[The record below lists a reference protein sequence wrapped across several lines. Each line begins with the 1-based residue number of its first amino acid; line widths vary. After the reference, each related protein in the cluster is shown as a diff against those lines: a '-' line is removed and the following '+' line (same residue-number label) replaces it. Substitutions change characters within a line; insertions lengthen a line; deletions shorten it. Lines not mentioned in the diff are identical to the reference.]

1 MDSTFLIY
9 GLAILASAIIG
20 LIIGFRMGK
29 RSAPNAVEGVGRDL
43 YEREIAAN
51 KELKS
56 ENNELQNK
64 IVELNRM
71 VSTHE
76 QEKKDLAR
84 RLEEHGA
91 EMNQLRD
98 EFYKQFKLTASE
110 ILQKNTEAFQM
121 RSKEEM
127 TNVLNPLQEKLT
139 SFEKKVQDTYE
150 KGLKER
156 SALSSELK
164 KLVEQNQSLQE
175 EASNLTRALKGDVK
189 KQGNWGEVILK
200 RLLEASGLNEGQE
213 FETQESH
220 TTEDGR
226 RLQPDVV
233 VHLPDEKYVV
243 IDSKVSLVAYEKL
256 VAAETDA
263 EREKAM
269 KEHLLS
275 VNAHLEGLSK
285 KEYQK
290 LHGDQ
295 SPDFVL
301 LFIPIE
307 GAFNAALQNDHNMY
321 EKALER
327 NIVIVSTTTL
337 LATLRTV
344 ASIWRQEKRNRNI
357 EEIAEEGAKLYDKFV
372 GFVEDLERLG
382 SQLLTTQKTYDNAFN
397 KLSAGR
403 GNLVKRAEN
412 MRKLGLQ
419 TTKRLSPKLLD
430 NENDVEETD

>member
-1 MDSTFLIY
+1 MDLI
-9 GLAILASAIIG
+9 AIVAVLFAAVA
-20 LIIGFRMGK
+20 GFAMGTLYARK
-29 RSAPNAVEGVGRDL
+29 NKGEESISPEL
-43 YEREIAAN
+43 YEREKQESAQ
-51 KELKS
+51 LKA
-56 ENNELQNK
+56 EAQRLQEE
-64 IVELNRM
+64 IIQLNRQ
-71 VSTHE
+71 VSSHE
-76 QEKKDLAR
+76 SERVEMQR
-84 RLEEHGA
+84 RLDEHQS
-91 EMNQLRD
+91 EMDKLRD

-110 ILQKNTEAFQM
+110 ILEKNTESFRKKSAEDM
-121 RSKEEM
+121 N
-127 TNVLNPLQEKLT
+127 TVLNPLQEKLN

-156 SALSSELK
+156 SALSTELK
-164 KLVEQNQSLQE
+164 KLMENNQSLQE

-189 KQGNWGEVILK
+189 KQGNWGEVVLK
-200 RLLEASGLNEGQE
+200 RLLESSGLTEGQE

-220 TTEDGR
+220 VSEEGR

-233 VHLPDEKYVV
+233 VHLPDDKYVV
-243 IDSKVSLVAYEKL
+243 IDSKVSLIGYDKW
-256 VAAETDA
+256 VAAENDEDRQSA
-263 EREKAM
+263 L

-275 VNAHLEGLSK
+275 VNAHLEGLSNK
-285 KEYQK
+285 KYQE

-307 GAFNAALQNDHNMY
+307 GAFNAALQNDHRLY

-357 EEIAEEGAKLYDKFV
+357 EEIADEGAKLYDKFV
-372 GFVEDLERLG
+372 SFVDDLTKLG
-382 SQLLTTQKTYDNAFN
+382 DQLMTTQKTYDKAIN
-397 KLSAGR
+397 KLNTGR

-419 TTKRLSPKLLD
+419 TTKRLSQKLL
-430 NENDVEETD
+430 NDDEESEDVQ

>member
-127 TNVLNPLQEKLT
+127 SNVLNPLQEKLT

>member
-1 MDSTFLIY
+1 MDSTFLIF

-127 TNVLNPLQEKLT
+127 SNVLNPLQEKLT